1 MSDLGGFFAMGG
13 YGAFVWP
20 SFGVTLAVLVL
31 VWIESAHRLKQ
42 NERALAEMEK
52 TLEGRR

>member
-1 MSDLGGFFAMGG
+1 MSDLDTFFAMGG

-20 SFGVTLAVLVL
+20 SFGVTLVVLIL

-42 NERALAEMEK
+42 NEQALAETEK
-52 TLEGRR
+52 SLEGRR